1 MILNNKDI
9 ETYIANMKQ
18 EHETRK
24 KQLILF
30 AMSCS
35 DYISLSEAYALPFK
49 DRETI
54 YKIVEEQ
61 RKKLSKNG

>member
-1 MILNNKDI
+1 MILNDEEI
-9 ETYIANMKQ
+9 EKYVSSMKQ
-18 EHETRK
+18 EHENRR

-35 DYISLSEAYALPFK
+35 EYVSLSEAYSLPFK
-49 DRETI
+49 DREII

-61 RKKLSKNG
+61 RKKLSKN

>member
-1 MILNNKDI
+1 MILNDKDI
-9 ETYIANMKQ
+9 ESYVSNMKQ
-18 EHETRK
+18 EHENRR

-35 DYISLSEAYALPFK
+35 DYVTLSEAYSLPFK
-49 DRETI
+49 DREVI

-61 RKKLSKNG
+61 RKKLSKN

>member
-1 MILNNKDI
+1 
-9 ETYIANMKQ
+9 MKQ
-18 EHETRK
+18 EHENRR

-35 DYISLSEAYALPFK
+35 DYLSLAEAYSLPYK
-49 DRETI
+49 DREII

-61 RKKLSKNG
+61 RKKLSKS

>member
-1 MILNNKDI
+1 MILNDKEI
-9 ETYIANMKQ
+9 ETYVSNMKQ
-18 EHETRK
+18 EHENRR

-35 DYISLSEAYALPFK
+35 DYLSLAEAYSLPYK
-49 DRETI
+49 DREII

-61 RKKLSKNG
+61 RKKLSKS